1 MIIST
6 DGPVTIFGLSNPSV
20 MSPFI
25 SHSTVASCSSAWF
38 TPHDG
43 LICDLYVLSSAAAAC
58 QSSADLLE
66 RFSARSFL
74 ISMQG
79 HMAVSEVEF
88 YFSCSWCVS
97 NGAPLCPRLELEY
110 SALVIS

>member
-1 MIIST
+1 M
-6 DGPVTIFGLSNPSV
+6 
-20 MSPFI
+20 
-25 SHSTVASCSSAWF
+25 F

-66 RFSARSFL
+66 RFSARKFL
-74 ISMQG
+74 VSMQV
-79 HMAVSEVEF
+79 HMAKSEVEF
-88 YFSCSWCVS
+88 YFSCPWCGL
-97 NGAPLCPRLELEY
+97 NGVPLRPRQEPEY